1 MSRKTKNKISI
12 TEIGCQTVILLWMIF
27 VIIVVIIEAFSSCS
41 RKPDTAQAPSP
52 FETESN
58 EPTQIPTPTPEPT
71 PTPVP
76 TPTPHPDY
84 EKHYISRVELIDNYW
99 NYSEAM
105 IQKILDAYDYGYE
118 DGYFDYEDEIGSYE
132 DGYQDGHDDGYD
144 AGYDEG
150 YDNGYQQRK
159 EDDSYDWHE
168 DKATEERDWLY

>member
-1 MSRKTKNKISI
+1 MILLMIRKIKNKISI

-41 RKPDTAQAPSP
+41 RKPDTSQPPLP

-71 PTPVP
+71 PTPAP

-118 DGYFDYEDEIGSYE
+118 EGYDSGRDDGWERGYE
-132 DGYQDGHDDGYD
+132 DGHSEGYSEGYDDGYNNGHYE
-144 AGYDEG
+144 GYDEG
-150 YDNGYQQRK
+150 YYTKR
-159 EDDSYDWHE
+159 
-168 DKATEERDWLY
+168 